1 MRQAMSPTWLLL
13 LLLLPLAAC
22 TTPAAVTTP
31 DGAPPAVSAPVP
43 AIAAASVA
51 TAAPVDTS
59 SPVQLSAR
67 GRKALSN
74 SLSTAMGAVP
84 PGAASTVVRDT
95 FLLIAGDR
103 GAPLAQA
110 AALTD
115 KTFAALYSSSGT
127 IMRHRPEWAITVFLY
142 STHAAYANAIPA
154 KAPHDSYGLYYPDS
168 HTIYVETE
176 GGGTGDYQHELV
188 HSLEGSD
195 FPLAPVAVDEAV
207 ASYFELATITGDDA
221 GTPTP
226 HALPHFRIM
235 TLRRAL
241 ADAKTAGLVDLQRVL
256 SITDE
261 GAFGDLATYSINY
274 GCAREMARWLDGR
287 HQLWDFYR
295 TCREDILDDP
305 TCAKSFTKVTG
316 LSPQAATAPFVQW
329 VQSDEAVQ

>member
-1 MRQAMSPTWLLL
+1 MRPGLSSWWLLL
-13 LLLLPLAAC
+13 ALAAC
-22 TTPAAVTTP
+22 TTPAAVATP
-31 DGAPPAVSAPVP
+31 DAAPPA
-43 AIAAASVA
+43 ASVAVTATAAA

-59 SPVQLSAR
+59 LPIPLSAR
-67 GRKALSN
+67 GRKALSD
-74 SLSTAMGAVP
+74 SLATARGAAP

-103 GAPLAQA
+103 GAPLAEA
-110 AALTD
+110 AALTE
-115 KTFAALYSSSGT
+115 KTFAALYSSSGA

-142 STHAAYANAIPA
+142 SSHAAYANALPA

-195 FPLAPVAVDEAV
+195 FPLAPVAIDEAV
-207 ASYFELATITGDDA
+207 ASYFELATITADDA

-226 HALPHFRIM
+226 HALPHFRIL
-235 TLRRAL
+235 TLRRTL
-241 ADAKTAGLVDLQRVL
+241 ANPKTAGLVDLQRVL
-256 SITDE
+256 SIPDE
-261 GAFGDLATYSINY
+261 NAFGDPATYSINY
-274 GCAREMARWLDGR
+274 ACSREMARWLDSR

-316 LSPQAATAPFVQW
+316 LSPQAATGPFVQW
-329 VQSDEAVQ
+329 AQSDEALQ